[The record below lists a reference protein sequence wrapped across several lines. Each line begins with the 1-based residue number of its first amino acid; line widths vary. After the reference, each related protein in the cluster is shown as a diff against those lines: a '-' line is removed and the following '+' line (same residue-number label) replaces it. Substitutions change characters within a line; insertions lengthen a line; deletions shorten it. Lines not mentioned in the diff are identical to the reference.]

1 VGLAVF
7 GEGRDTQGE
16 GRARGDAVT
25 LEGVFL
31 DAAPYLL
38 GDLESLLFGEP
49 GQDGLELVPAEAG
62 CLAAAFFVPLADDA
76 AYLAEQVAV
85 GIVHL
90 LEVFDVGHEDAQRPP
105 LGGFQVVLELLV
117 EPVLDEEICQV
128 VAADQKVQGAVEV
141 GPHGIPVRELEHPV
155 AQGDPVPVRER
166 PLALQSL
173 VVDNGAF
180 ASAQVLQNVLAFGI
194 AEDLRVPRLDL
205 YVPDHDVRPERVAPQ
220 N

>member
-38 GDLESLLFGEP
+38 GDLERLLFGES
-49 GQDGLELVPAEAG
+49 GQEGLVLVSAEAG
-62 CLAAAFFVPLADDA
+62 SLAAAFFVQLADDA
-76 AYLAEQVAV
+76 TDLADDVLAEQVAV
-85 GIVHL
+85 GVVYL
-90 LEVFDVGHEDAQRPP
+90 LEFIDVGHEDAQGTP

-128 VAADQKVQGAVEV
+128 VAADQTVQGAVEV

-155 AQGDPVPVRER
+155 AQGGPVPVRER
-166 PLALQSL
+166 PLALQIL
-173 VVDNGAF
+173 TVDGDAF
-180 ASAQVLQNVLAFGI
+180 ACAKVL
-194 AEDLRVPRLDL
+194 
-205 YVPDHDVRPERVAPQ
+205 
-220 N
+220 